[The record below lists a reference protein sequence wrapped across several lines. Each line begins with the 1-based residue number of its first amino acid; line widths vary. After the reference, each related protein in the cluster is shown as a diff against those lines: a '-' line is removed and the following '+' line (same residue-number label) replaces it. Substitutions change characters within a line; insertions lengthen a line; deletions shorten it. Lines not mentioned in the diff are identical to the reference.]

1 MKVRARNSDELRADD
16 FHSFSLSRDSY
27 KNHKFDDISA
37 TQNFIILVSAIQRD
51 HRVCTH
57 DSSGNSNFRDQ
68 MRENEGPA
76 DLIRSVYIS
85 LKNEL
90 YNCTCSCGQL
100 ESTKAS
106 AMVFTV

>member
-1 MKVRARNSDELRADD
+1 MSYELTT
-16 FHSFSLSRDSY
+16 STLSLSHESRTY

-51 HRVCTH
+51 TH

-90 YNCTCSCGQL
+90 YNCTCLCGQL